1 MPRLKEWLAEAEPDI
16 AVLQE
21 TKVEDGKFPFADLED
36 TGYEVTVHGQK
47 SYNGVAFLSK
57 SKPEDVHFG
66 YEDPNWPDD
75 CRIIRGVFDGV
86 LVVNTYV
93 PNGTKVGID
102 KWDYKMAWLDHF
114 REWMDGLAST
124 GEKVI
129 WLGDINIAPTDLD
142 VYEAE
147 TKLGDVGHHPD
158 EFEKLAKILDWGF
171 TDCFRKFETGPD
183 HYTFWDFRIPNSL
196 KRNLG
201 WRIDHI
207 YASEAMK
214 DKVSKVWCDKEA
226 RAKERPSDHAPL
238 LAEFDWS

>member
-1 MPRLKEWLAEAEPDI
+1 MPRVKEWLAEADPDI
-16 AVLQE
+16 VVLQE
-21 TKVEDGKFPFADLED
+21 TKVEDDKFPFADLED

-57 SKPEDVHFG
+57 KKPEDVHCG
-66 YEDPNWPDD
+66 YEDPAWPDD

-114 REWMDGLAST
+114 REWMDDLAST
-124 GEKVI
+124 NDKVI

-171 TDCFRKFETGPD
+171 TDCFRKFEKGPD

-214 DKVSKVWCDKEA
+214 DKALKVWCDKEA

-238 LAEFDWS
+238 VAEFDWS